1 MALLEMSFQSDV
13 LGFEQQLAVILPD
26 PRALKLEEN
35 GAPDTDDL
43 TVLYLLHGY
52 HGNHLDWTR
61 YTMLERFVEES
72 RKKIAVVMPSGLTYY
87 YADMAR
93 GWKYFT
99 YIAEEVPLLAKSY
112 FHISAKP
119 ENTHVAGLSM
129 GGAGSVKL
137 ALTYPERYAT
147 VSSFSGALDPVGRAN
162 KIDVIAPERAAHYNN
177 IYGDDKQA
185 RIGGAEDIMH
195 LLDVAAASGKKLPRI
210 YQACGTADFLWEDN
224 LAFRDKALSLG
235 YDLEFYQE
243 EGVGHEWTFWNS
255 EVKKLIDRLPA
266 SAI

>member
-185 RIGGAEDIMH
+185 VRRISCTFWMWLPHRARSCQKSIRP
-195 LLDVAAASGKKLPRI
+195 AARRTSFGRITLPSATRRCPWATTLNSIRKRAWGMSGRS
-210 YQACGTADFLWEDN
+210 GTA
-224 LAFRDKALSLG
+224 KSK
-235 YDLEFYQE
+235 
-243 EGVGHEWTFWNS
+243 S
-255 EVKKLIDRLPA
+255 
-266 SAI
+266 